1 MSDGSLKILAQY
13 LAGIRGRI
21 RRIFWRLRAR
31 WLPFSNVG
39 VMIARGTVV
48 GPQSDFRCTDGGSL
62 RIGTGTHISADCSI
76 IIKNGRL
83 EIDDRVFI
91 GRGCTIVARQ
101 SIEIGSDCLI
111 AERVTIRDQD
121 HRIHGD
127 PAIPIRSAGMDSA
140 PIKIG
145 NNVWIGAGAVILKGV
160 MIRSGAVVA
169 ANAVVNR
176 DVAENEIVGGV
187 PARRIGMRKIASD

>member
-1 MSDGSLKILAQY
+1 MLIARFVKSSFARLRPIGNFLIHCAIKLSSPGVVLISGEQKIAP
-13 LAGIRGRI
+13 GV
-21 RRIFWRLRAR
+21 RLRASDNGCIVLWDQCKLSR
-31 WLPFSNVG
+31 GVEIVAQRGHVEVG
-39 VMIARGTVV
+39 SRSFIGSWSTVV
-48 GPQSDFRCTDGGSL
+48 AKSGVL
-62 RIGTGTHISADCSI
+62 IGA
-76 IIKNGRL
+76 
-83 EIDDRVFI
+83 
-91 GRGCTIVARQ
+91 
-101 SIEIGSDCLI
+101 DCLI

-160 MIRSGAVVA
+160 AIGAGAVVA

-176 DVAENEIVGGV
+176 NVAENEIVGGV
-187 PARRIGMRKIASD
+187 PARRIGMRKNRE